1 MLKNIYLSYQRDP
14 DLVALYK
21 QVGKKQFMQLLK
33 ESLRV
38 LIRSGYVPKYKL
50 PIDFM
55 LQPLTDVTEQSEYI
69 RICVSLTSY
78 KDEDIAQMMTHV
90 SERKSGLFIKSALRF
105 YIGPVLCLQ
114 GFLDI
119 EFQKYLINT
128 CRFTQVFS
136 FGSMIEE
143 NDTKKQKK
151 QRKPRKPRVQKSN
164 TTSNKKNKVENSPIP
179 KITEQEKPNQ
189 FGFPTMSTPVKAES
203 LNKPDENA
211 NEEDEML
218 SLLEGLLG

>member
-21 QVGKKQFMQLLK
+21 QVGKKQFMNLLK

-38 LIRSGYVPKYKL
+38 IIRRDYTPKYKL
-50 PIDFM
+50 PIDFVIY
-55 LQPLTDVTEQSEYI
+55 PLNDISEHTEYI
-69 RICVSLTSY
+69 RICVSLTSD
-78 KDEDIAQMMTHV
+78 KDSDIVQIMAHV
-90 SERKSGLFIKSALRF
+90 SKNRSGLFIKNALRF

-119 EFQKYLINT
+119 DFQNTLINT
-128 CRFTQVFS
+128 CRLTQVFS
-136 FGSMIEE
+136 FGNVENEE
-143 NDTKKQKK
+143 KKK
-151 QRKPRKPRVQKSN
+151 KPRKQNRPRKTKKSLEC
-164 TTSNKKNKVENSPIP
+164 NKKNVTENNPIP
-179 KITEQEKPNQ
+179 KITESENTNN
-189 FGFPTMSTPVKAES
+189 FSFPTMSAPVKADN
-203 LNKPDENA
+203 LNNSDSNK